1 MRICRDVKGHM
12 AKKNKLGTHADALTP
27 EERASQN
34 KKANAER
41 AFGGDGN
48 KKGRDVELS
57 ENTGQAPHERAASRG
72 AKGVPKKQVPSKSW
86 YQLKFSLAWCCTR
99 CADR

>member
-48 KKGRDVELS
+48 KKNHDVNLS
-57 ENTGQAPHERAASRG
+57 ENDGQAPHIRAANRG
-72 AKGVPKKQVPSKSW
+72 AKGIPKKKLPTNSW
-86 YQLKFSLAWCCTR
+86 Y
-99 CADR
+99 